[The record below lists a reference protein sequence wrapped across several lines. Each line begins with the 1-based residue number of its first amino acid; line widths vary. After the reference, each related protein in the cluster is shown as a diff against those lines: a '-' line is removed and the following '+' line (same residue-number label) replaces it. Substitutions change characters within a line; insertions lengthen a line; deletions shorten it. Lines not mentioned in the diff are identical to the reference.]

1 MNEET
6 SVKQKQCDRVLEYIK
21 IHGSITSL
29 EAIEQIGVARLASRI
44 CDLKKA
50 GWNIEKKN
58 ETGEKKYGEKTR
70 YARYTIAERTE
81 ESDIH

>member
-21 IHGSITSL
+21 VHGSITSL

-58 ETGEKKYGEKTR
+58 ETEVNRFGEKTR
-70 YARYTIAERTE
+70 YARYSIAKGA
-81 ESDIH
+81 

>member
-6 SVKQKQCDRVLEYIK
+6 SVKQKQCDRVIEYIK

-29 EAIEQIGVARLASRI
+29 EAIEQIGVARLASRN

-50 GWNIEKKN
+50 GLNIEKKN
-58 ETGEKKYGEKTR
+58 ETGVNRFGEKTR
-70 YARYTIAERTE
+70 YARYSIAKGA
-81 ESDIH
+81 

>member
-21 IHGSITSL
+21 VHGSITSL

-50 GWNIEKKN
+50 GGGIEKKN
-58 ETGEKKYGEKTR
+58 ETGVNRYGEKTR
-70 YARYTIAERTE
+70 YARYSIAKGA
-81 ESDIH
+81 

>member
-6 SVKQKQCDRVLEYIK
+6 SVKQKQCDRVIEYIK
-21 IHGSITSL
+21 SHGSITSL

-58 ETGEKKYGEKTR
+58 ET
-70 YARYTIAERTE
+70 
-81 ESDIH
+81 

>member
-1 MNEET
+1 MNEEV

-21 IHGSITSL
+21 VHGSITSL

-58 ETGEKKYGEKTR
+58 ETGVNRYGEKNKVCK
-70 YARYTIAERTE
+70 IFNSER
-81 ESDIH
+81 SIK

>member
-21 IHGSITSL
+21 VHGSITSL

-58 ETGEKKYGEKTR
+58 EIGVNRFGEKTR
-70 YARYTIAERTE
+70 YARYSIAKGA
-81 ESDIH
+81 

>member
-6 SVKQKQCDRVLEYIK
+6 SVKQKQCDRVLQYIK
-21 IHGSITSL
+21 VHGSITSL

-58 ETGEKKYGEKTR
+58 ETGVNRFGEKTR
-70 YARYTIAERTE
+70 YARYSIAKGA
-81 ESDIH
+81 

>member
-58 ETGEKKYGEKTR
+58 ETGVNRNGKKTR
-70 YARYTIAERTE
+70 YARYSIAKGA
-81 ESDIH
+81 

>member
-21 IHGSITSL
+21 VHGSITSL

-58 ETGEKKYGEKTR
+58 ETGVNRYCEKTR
-70 YARYTIAERTE
+70 YARYSIAKGA
-81 ESDIH
+81 